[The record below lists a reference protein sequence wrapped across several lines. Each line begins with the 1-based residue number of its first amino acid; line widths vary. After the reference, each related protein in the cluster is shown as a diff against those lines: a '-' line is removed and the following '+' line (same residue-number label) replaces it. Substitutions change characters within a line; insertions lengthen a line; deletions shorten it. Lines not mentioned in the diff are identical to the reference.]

1 MILKH
6 PIGTSTNFNKSPTNR
21 PSSSRSLNPTSSFL
35 NSPRSNQMPNF
46 LRDESFQYAGEK
58 MRQMKSKIGNNISI
72 NSRNGVNENNLYPTE
87 LVFLLSNEEGN
98 V

>member
-6 PIGTSTNFNKSPTNR
+6 PIGTSTNFDKSRTKR
-21 PSSSRSLNPTSSFL
+21 PSSSLNHHQTSSYL
-35 NSPRSNQMPNF
+35 NSPRSGHIPNF